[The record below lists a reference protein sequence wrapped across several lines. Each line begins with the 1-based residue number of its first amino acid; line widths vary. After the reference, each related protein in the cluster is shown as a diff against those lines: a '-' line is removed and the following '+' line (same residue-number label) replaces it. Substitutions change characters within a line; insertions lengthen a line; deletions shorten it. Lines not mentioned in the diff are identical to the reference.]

1 MHWYNMIFVEKK
13 GPDCL
18 YQYPIIVK
26 TTMNN
31 IINIIHFSEKKID
44 RDLETE
50 IILYCENNKVA

>member
-1 MHWYNMIFVEKK
+1 
-13 GPDCL
+13 
-18 YQYPIIVK
+18 
-26 TTMNN
+26 MNN